1 MTEQFE
7 DQGGFA
13 TSDPS
18 PLMRWLTSRVMTRL
32 FKPERIEKRRVAAE
46 RQRRK
51 EGSPHRVEYFH
62 QIDDGYSHLAAQKL
76 AALGARYD
84 VELQCHLVNGPR
96 GKNVAEPELLDR
108 LSRYDA
114 HQIAPAYGLEF
125 PAEVDAPAADLQQ
138 QARAILAGQSPT
150 ARVALVAPVSHAVWQ
165 GDWQALAALAAEHG
179 CASDADTAA
188 ALAAGDERRA
198 ALKHYSGAMFYCAGE
213 WYWGVDRLYHLEQR
227 LAGLA
232 LDRRAGEPLL
242 APRQEPDWGDVRD
255 NGSLTLELYASLRSP
270 YTAVI
275 FDRAVKLAQ
284 DAGVNLQLRPVLP
297 MVMRG
302 VPATREKGMYI
313 FMDAAREARA
323 AGVPYGNFYDP
334 IGDPARRCYS
344 LYPWAAEQGRS
355 VELVSSFLRHAFALG
370 INTRTDAGLKKV
382 VEAACLDW
390 GDARAHLG
398 SDGWQQQLE
407 ANRLAMYDSGLW
419 GVPSFRLLDANGE
432 PVVSL
437 WGQDRLWVV
446 AREIR
451 RLLAG

>member
-255 NGSLTLELYASLRSP
+255 NGSLDPGTLCLTAQSLYRRYLRSGGKAGPGCRGQPATATGAAHGHAGRSRDPGEGHVYLHGRRSGGPSRWRSLR
-270 YTAVI
+270 
-275 FDRAVKLAQ
+275 
-284 DAGVNLQLRPVLP
+284 
-297 MVMRG
+297 
-302 VPATREKGMYI
+302 
-313 FMDAAREARA
+313 
-323 AGVPYGNFYDP
+323 
-334 IGDPARRCYS
+334 
-344 LYPWAAEQGRS
+344 
-355 VELVSSFLRHAFALG
+355 
-370 INTRTDAGLKKV
+370 
-382 VEAACLDW
+382 
-390 GDARAHLG
+390 
-398 SDGWQQQLE
+398 
-407 ANRLAMYDSGLW
+407 
-419 GVPSFRLLDANGE
+419 
-432 PVVSL
+432 
-437 WGQDRLWVV
+437 
-446 AREIR
+446 
-451 RLLAG
+451 